1 MLFVFLFIHFCN
13 GNAQE
18 QWTTGPENGHL
29 IIAGGG
35 GLSDE
40 VLGKF
45 VELAGGENAHIVVIP
60 TAGGRDTYGQDY
72 GRSKNFRELGAK
84 SVTIIHTNDKKE
96 ADTEAFIA
104 PLKEA
109 KGVWFSG
116 GRQWRLVDSYQG
128 TKTEEMIRKVLDKG
142 GVIGGSSAGA
152 TIQGSFLARG
162 DSKSNQIMAGDH
174 LEGFAYIKNVAIDQ
188 HVIAR
193 NRQFDMF
200 TILKEYPHLL
210 GLSVDEGTAMW
221 VTGDQFKVIGDSYV
235 IVYDGTFYS
244 SEGFITKELPP
255 PSSSFYFLKNG
266 DKYNLKE
273 RTVIKN

>member
-1 MLFVFLFIHFCN
+1 MLSTPLYS
-13 GNAQE
+13 QSKL
-18 QWTTGPENGHL
+18 TTGPENGHL

-60 TAGGRDTYGQDY
+60 TAGGRESYGQDY
-72 GRSKNFRELGAK
+72 GRSKNFRQLGAK
-84 SVTIIHTNDKKE
+84 SVTVIHSNNKKE
-96 ADTEAFIA
+96 ADTEAFTA
-104 PLKEA
+104 PLIEA
-109 KGVWFSG
+109 TGVWFSG

-128 TKTEEMIRKVLDKG
+128 TKTEKMIRDILDKG

-162 DSKSNQIMAGDH
+162 DTKTNQIMAGDH
-174 LEGFAYIKNVAIDQ
+174 LEGFSYIKNVAIDQ

-200 TILKEYPHLL
+200 TILKEYPNLL
-210 GLSVDEGTAMW
+210 GLSLDEGTAIW

-244 SEGFITKELPP
+244 SEGFNMKELPP
-255 PSSSFYFLKNG
+255 SSSSFYFLKNG
-266 DKYNLKE
+266 DRYDLKE